1 MGFEMNIGIF
11 DSGIGGL
18 SVLHEAYHMLPTE
31 NYIFYAD
38 TAHVPYGLKTP
49 AEIESYAEEITK
61 FLIGMGADAIVVAC
75 NTATS
80 VAIKE
85 LRHHYDLPIIGMEP
99 AVKPAVEYVSGMV
112 NGQVKC
118 VTGMVNGQMESS
130 AGLSGGQDAY
140 GHGRADKSSRVLVMA
155 TPVTI
160 SEEKLRN
167 LLLKVD
173 GGHIVDLLPMP
184 RLVSFAESE
193 EFESEEVD
201 AYLAEQFAGL
211 AKDSYAAV
219 VLGCTHFNYFKPL
232 YGKYFREGTVFVDG
246 NHGTIK
252 HVAEVLGIKVNQDAE
267 RTIHFN
273 DIEEMAL
280 CGNTR
285 YFASGVQVMDI
296 PTLEHF
302 KRLHNRLEL
311 VRNI

>member
-1 MGFEMNIGIF
+1 MNIGIF

-49 AEIESYAEEITK
+49 AEIESYAEEITR
-61 FLIGMGADAIVVAC
+61 FLIDMGADAIVVAC

-99 AVKPAVEYVSGMV
+99 AVKPAVEYVSGLV
-112 NGQVKC
+112 NEPVKY
-118 VTGMVNGQMESS
+118 VSGS
-130 AGLSGGQDAY
+130 AGEQAGSGRDK
-140 GHGRADKSSRVLVMA
+140 ADKSSRVLVMA

-167 LLLKVD
+167 LLIKVD

-193 EFESEEVD
+193 EFESEEVE

>member
-1 MGFEMNIGIF
+1 MNIGIF

-18 SVLHEAYHMLPTE
+18 SVLHEAYHMLPSE

-38 TAHVPYGLKTP
+38 TAHVPYGLKSP
-49 AEIESYAEEITK
+49 VEIESYAEEITK
-61 FLIGMGADAIVVAC
+61 FLIDMGADAIVVAC

-85 LRHHYDLPIIGMEP
+85 LRHRYSLPIIGMEP
-99 AVKPAVEYVSGMV
+99 AVKPAVEYVTRRILDGAFNRGTDIRNVSNEGV
-112 NGQVKC
+112 HSIK
-118 VTGMVNGQMESS
+118 
-130 AGLSGGQDAY
+130 DAE
-140 GHGRADKSSRVLVMA
+140 DKGSRVLVMA

-173 GGHIVDLLPMP
+173 KGHIVDLLPMP
-184 RLVSFAESE
+184 ELVSFAESE
-193 EFESEEVD
+193 EFESEKVE
-201 AYLAEQFAGL
+201 AYLTKQFGTVDV
-211 AKDSYAAV
+211 DSYSAV

-232 YGKYFREGTVFVDG
+232 YGKYFKEGTAFIDG
-246 NHGTIK
+246 NHGTVS
-252 HVAEVLGIKVNQDAE
+252 HVADVLGLNVAE
-267 RTIHFN
+267 GYDRTIHFN
-273 DIEEMAL
+273 DVEEMAL

-285 YFASGVQVMDI
+285 YFASGVQVNDI

-302 KRLHNRLEL
+302 RRLHNRLEE

>member
-1 MGFEMNIGIF
+1 MNIGIF

-18 SVLHEAYHMLPTE
+18 SVLHEAYHMLPSE

-38 TAHVPYGLKTP
+38 TAHVPYGLKSP
-49 AEIESYAEEITK
+49 AEIKSYSEEITR
-61 FLIGMGADAIVVAC
+61 FLMDMGADAIVVAC

-85 LRHHYDLPIIGMEP
+85 LRHRYSLPIIGMEP
-99 AVKPAVEYVSGMV
+99 AVKPAVEYVTRRILDGTF
-112 NGQVKC
+112 NRG
-118 VTGMVNGQMESS
+118 TE
-130 AGLSGGQDAY
+130 
-140 GHGRADKSSRVLVMA
+140 DKGSRVLVMA

-173 GGHIVDLLPMP
+173 KGHIVDLLPMP
-184 RLVSFAESE
+184 ELVSFAESE
-193 EFESEEVD
+193 EFESEKVE
-201 AYLAEQFAGL
+201 AYLTKQFGTVDVEAY
-211 AKDSYAAV
+211 SAV

-232 YGKYFREGTVFVDG
+232 YGKYFKKGTAFIDG
-246 NHGTIK
+246 NHGTVS
-252 HVAEVLGIKVNQDAE
+252 HVADVLGLSVAE
-267 RTIHFN
+267 GSDRTIHFN
-273 DIEEMAL
+273 DVEERAL

-285 YFASGVQVMDI
+285 YFASGVQVNDI

-302 KRLHNRLEL
+302 RRLHNRLEE

>member
-1 MGFEMNIGIF
+1 MNIGIF

-85 LRHHYDLPIIGMEP
+85 LRHHNDIPIIGMEP

-118 VTGMVNGQMESS
+118 VPGMVNGQMESS
-130 AGLSGGQDAY
+130 TGLSGGQDTS
-140 GHGRADKSSRVLVMA
+140 GHGRVDKPSRVLVMA

-193 EFESEEVD
+193 EFESEDVET
-201 AYLAEQFAGL
+201 YLSEQFAAL
-211 AKDSYAAV
+211 DTDSYAAV

-252 HVAEVLGIKVNQDAE
+252 HVAEVLGIKVNQDSE

>member
-1 MGFEMNIGIF
+1 MNIGIF

-49 AEIESYAEEITK
+49 AEIESYAEEITR
-61 FLIGMGADAIVVAC
+61 FLIDMGADAIVVAC

-99 AVKPAVEYVSGMV
+99 AVKPAVEYVSGRV
-112 NGQVKC
+112 NGQ
-118 VTGMVNGQMESS
+118 
-130 AGLSGGQDAY
+130 DAS
-140 GHGRADKSSRVLVMA
+140 GHGRVDKSSRVLVMA

-193 EFESEEVD
+193 EFESEDVET
-201 AYLAEQFAGL
+201 YLSEQFAAL
-211 AKDSYAAV
+211 ETDSYAAV

-246 NHGTIK
+246 NHGTIR
-252 HVAEVLGIKVNQDAE
+252 HVAEVLGLKVNQDSE